1 MPTPKQGPRLGGSAA
16 HQRHLIANLA
26 SDLFRH
32 GRITTT
38 EGRARMLRPYAD
50 RLITKAKRGDL
61 HARRLVLAKLGDRDL
76 VAHLFEEVAP
86 RYRERAGGYTRLLK
100 LEPRRGDRARMA
112 LVELVEPDGEAPER
126 PERAARSAARRERR
140 AAEASA
146 REAAAGARAG
156 AASAP
161 DEVVSDE
168 APSDAVAADTTEV
181 AEDAAAV
188 ADAADDAAAGDAGGE
203 AEAAGDDEDGPV
215 DEA

>member
-26 SDLFRH
+26 SDLIRH

-61 HARRLVLAKLGDRDL
+61 HARRIVLAKLGDRDL

-112 LVELVEPDGEAPER
+112 LVELVEADGEAPQR
-126 PERAARSAARRERR
+126 PERAARAAARRERR
-140 AAEASA
+140 AAEESA
-146 REAAAGARAG
+146 RAEAAATRA

-161 DEVVSDE
+161 VEVADEGDAEGGTADE
-168 APSDAVAADTTEV
+168 GVAA
-181 AEDAAAV
+181 A
-188 ADAADDAAAGDAGGE
+188 
-203 AEAAGDDEDGPV
+203 DEDEGA
-215 DEA
+215 DRA

>member
-76 VAHLFEEVAP
+76 VAHLFEEIAP

-112 LVELVEPDGEAPER
+112 LIELVEPDGEAPER
-126 PERAARSAARRERR
+126 PERAARAAARRDRR

-146 REAAAGARAG
+146 REAATAARA
-156 AASAP
+156 ASH
-161 DEVVSDE
+161 E
-168 APSDAVAADTTEV
+168 AAD
-181 AEDAAAV
+181 
-188 ADAADDAAAGDAGGE
+188 DAADDAASDDAADDAVVEATAAEGAVEDAEG

>member
-76 VAHLFEEVAP
+76 VARLFEEIAP

-100 LEPRRGDRARMA
+100 LEPRKGDRARMA
-112 LVELVEPDGEAPER
+112 LVELVEADGEAPDR
-126 PERAARSAARRERR
+126 PERAVRAAARRERR
-140 AAEASA
+140 AAE
-146 REAAAGARAG
+146 EAARAAAVVAR
-156 AASAP
+156 S
-161 DEVVSDE
+161 ES
-168 APSDAVAADTTEV
+168 AVAAEGSEEGA
-181 AEDAAAV
+181 AEDAAPDAPDAGAEV
-188 ADAADDAAAGDAGGE
+188 ADAAE
-203 AEAAGDDEDGPV
+203 AEQAADVADEDGTV

>member
-16 HQRHLIANLA
+16 HQRHLLTNLA

-76 VAHLFEEVAP
+76 VARLFEDIAP

-112 LVELVEPDGEAPER
+112 LVELVEADGEAPER
-126 PERAARSAARRERR
+126 PERAARAAARRERR
-140 AAEASA
+140 EAEAST
-146 REAAAGARAG
+146 RA
-156 AASAP
+156 AASAAK
-161 DEVVSDE
+161 
-168 APSDAVAADTTEV
+168 APVAAPEEDAPTGD
-181 AEDAAAV
+181 AEDAAVEDAAAEDV
-188 ADAADDAAAGDAGGE
+188 APADAAEGGE
-203 AEAAGDDEDGPV
+203 PTDASTEDGST
-215 DEA
+215 DQA